1 MVMLPA
7 VTAAA
12 FLVGAGT
19 AWLARTYQYEMR
31 AAAVRQLTGSHFVNV
46 AETSIEYVLKGNTP
60 PYVLIS
66 HQAMGGY
73 DQGQSIGLLYKGCSV
88 IAPSRAGYLRTPRDA
103 GRTPEAMADTFAALL
118 DYLNV
123 PEVIIAGYSAG
134 AMSAI
139 AFAIRHAQRCRALVL
154 GNGITRTPPPYVMDF
169 LAPLALANRWDFSN
183 WLISAAVE
191 RTLPLLERDAE
202 VLAILRTLQQNNPA
216 SLRFEGFRQDVEQMR
231 TFQPDLTQIRV
242 PTLIIH
248 GTLDVLVPPDQAQ
261 DAAQRIP
268 KARLLMI
275 KNGGHDCSVRYPHL
289 VKPALQSLIRE
300 VS

>member
-1 MVMLPA
+1 MLPA

-19 AWLARTYQYEMR
+19 AWLARTYQYEIR
-31 AAAVRQLTGSHFVNV
+31 AAATRQLTGSRFVNV
-46 AETSIEYVLKGNTP
+46 AETSIEFVQQGDQP
-60 PYVLIS
+60 PYVFIS

-73 DQGQSIGLLYKGCSV
+73 DQAQAIGRLYKGCSV
-88 IAPSRAGYLRTPRDA
+88 IAPSRAGYLRTPLDA

-123 PEVIIAGYSAG
+123 PQVIMAGYSAG
-134 AMSAI
+134 GMSAI
-139 AFAIRHAQRCRALVL
+139 AFALRHPERCRALVL

-183 WLISAAVE
+183 WLIGAAFE
-191 RTLPLLERDAE
+191 RTLPLLERDE
-202 VLAILRTLQQNNPA
+202 DSLAILRSLQQNHPI
-216 SLRFEGFRQDVEQMR
+216 SLRLEGFQQDVEQMR
-231 TFQPDLTQIRV
+231 AFQPDLSQIRV

-248 GTLDVLVPPDQAQ
+248 GTLDVLVPPEQAEE
-261 DAAQRIP
+261 AARRIP
-268 KARLLMI
+268 NARLIMI
-275 KNGGHDCSVRYPHL
+275 KNGGHDCCVRYPHI
-289 VKPALQSLIRE
+289 VKPALQAFIRE

>member
-1 MVMLPA
+1 MLPA

-31 AAAVRQLTGSHFVNV
+31 AAAARQLTGSHFVSV
-46 AETSIEYVLKGNTP
+46 AQTRIEYVLQGSKTP
-60 PYVLIS
+60 YALIS

-73 DQGQSIGLLYKGCSV
+73 DQGQAMGRLYQGCSV
-88 IAPSRAGYLRTPRDA
+88 IAPSRAGYLRTPLDA

-123 PEVIIAGYSAG
+123 PSVIIAGYSAG

-139 AFAIRHAQRCRALVL
+139 AFAIRHSERCRALVL
-154 GNGITRTPPPYVMDF
+154 GNAVMRTPPAYVMDF
-169 LAPLALANRWDFSN
+169 LAPIALANRWDFSN

-191 RTLPLLERDAE
+191 RTLPLLERDPE
-202 VLAILRTLQQNNPA
+202 VLAILRSLQQNNPA
-216 SLRFEGFRQDVEQMR
+216 SLRFDGFQLDIEQMR
-231 TFQPDLTQIRV
+231 AFQPDLTQIHV

-261 DAAQRIP
+261 EAAQRIP

-275 KNGGHDCSVRYPHL
+275 KNGGHDACVRYPHL
-289 VKPALQSLIRE
+289 VKPALQNLIRE

>member
-1 MVMLPA
+1 MLPA

-19 AWLARTYQYEMR
+19 AWLARTYQYEVR
-31 AAAVRQLTGSHFVNV
+31 AAATRQLTGSRFVNV
-46 AETSIEYVLKGNTP
+46 AETNIEYVQQGDKP

-73 DQGQSIGLLYKGCSV
+73 DQGQAIGRLYKGCSV
-88 IAPSRAGYLRTPRDA
+88 IAPSRAGYLRTPLDA

-123 PEVIIAGYSAG
+123 PNVIIAGYSAG

-139 AFAIRHAQRCRALVL
+139 AFAMRYPERCRALVL
-154 GNGITRTPPPYVMDF
+154 GNGVTRTPPPYVMDF

-183 WLISAAVE
+183 WLISSAVE
-191 RTLPLLERDAE
+191 RTLPLLERDE
-202 VLAILRTLQQNNPA
+202 DSLAILRAFQHNNPV
-216 SLRFEGFRQDVEQMR
+216 SLRFEGFQQDIEQMR
-231 TFQPDLTQIRV
+231 TFQPDLAQIRV

-261 DAAQRIP
+261 EAAQRIP

-289 VKPALQSLIRE
+289 VKPAIQTLIRE
-300 VS
+300 IS